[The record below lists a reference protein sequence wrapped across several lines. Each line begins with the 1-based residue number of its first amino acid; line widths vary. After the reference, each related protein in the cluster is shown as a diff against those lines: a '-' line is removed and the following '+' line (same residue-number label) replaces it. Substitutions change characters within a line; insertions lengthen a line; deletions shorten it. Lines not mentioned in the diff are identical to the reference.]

1 MTKDN
6 DLVKRLR
13 KRQEFEFIDGY
24 KRIEW
29 EDNDALEA
37 ADRIEELEAKLAKA
51 VEALEGCMIGGNH
64 LVTWLPENHLPAD
77 TDPLAALVRHGAG
90 VSHDIWCCWR
100 SIMQAR
106 ATLAKLK
113 GDKP

>member
-1 MTKDN
+1 MSD
-6 DLVKRLR
+6 DLVKKLR
-13 KRQEFEFIDGY
+13 AVDHLSV
-24 KRIEW
+24 
-29 EDNDALEA
+29 EDCFLQSPLYGDA
-37 ADRIEELEAKLAKA
+37 ADRIEALEAKLAKT
-51 VEALEGCMIGGNH
+51 EKALEGCMIGGNH

-106 ATLAKLK
+106 AALAELK
-113 GDKP
+113 GDKT

>member
-1 MTKDN
+1 MTKNN

-37 ADRIEELEAKLAKA
+37 ADRIEALEAKLAKA
-51 VEALEGCMIGGNH
+51 VAAVRVFLEQSEGI
-64 LVTWLPENHLPAD
+64 LPGYHEF
-77 TDPLAALVRHGAG
+77 
-90 VSHDIWCCWR
+90 
-100 SIMQAR
+100 AR
-106 ATLAKLK
+106 DTLAEIEGEKT
-113 GDKP
+113 

>member
-1 MTKDN
+1 MTKDD

-13 KRQEFEFIDGY
+13 KRKEFEFIDGY

-51 VEALEGCMIGGNH
+51 VEAMQEAIKL
-64 LVTWLPENHLPAD
+64 AD
-77 TDPLAALVRHGAG
+77 MPHYGDREDALDNCFDAIDLLRT
-90 VSHDIWCCWR
+90 
-100 SIMQAR
+100 
-106 ATLAKLK
+106 TLSELN